1 MEDLLLPD
9 RHKQNDFFI
18 CDVFDSFKDDMA
30 SMEHPVFSL
39 SKKADHRV
47 LMYEY
52 NGISIKIKPSYTGLA
67 TILDKDVLLY
77 LASSLMNAKNYG
89 EKISKTVRFT
99 SYDYLIAT
107 NKGTGGFQYKQLQEG
122 LERLKG
128 TVIQTNIKTNRVEVI
143 EEFGLIDKWKIVKE
157 DNKGKAVAIEV
168 TLSDWFF
175 NSILGDSVLSI
186 DKDYFSLRKP
196 TERRLYELARK
207 HCGNQV
213 AWKIKLENLKVKI
226 GVTSQIKTLRFNIN
240 KIASTNHLPEYNISM
255 EDDVVMFSRKEQAK
269 EPIKPAQLPYHV
281 TKSDIAKLAHRGETD
296 RETVNRVIK
305 LAEQKGASIKSVVIE
320 LIADIEAKRSQPK
333 APVSK
338 AATKLIDKAR
348 IQELKDAIAG
358 KVKTG

>member
-1 MEDLLLPD
+1 MDDLLLPD
-9 RHKQNDFFI
+9 RYKQNDFFI

-39 SKKADHRV
+39 SKKPDHRV
-47 LMYEY
+47 LVYES
-52 NGISIKIKPSYTGLA
+52 NGNSIKIKPSYTGLA

-77 LASSLMNAKNYG
+77 LASSLMNAKNNR

-128 TVIQTNIKTNRVEVI
+128 TVIQTNIKTNGVEVI
-143 EEFGLIDKWKIVKE
+143 EEFGLIDRWKIVKE
-157 DNKGKAVAIEV
+157 GTKGKAVAIEV

-186 DKDYFSLRKP
+186 DKDYFRLRKP

-213 AWKIKLENLKVKI
+213 TWKIKLENLKAKI
-226 GVTSQIKTLRFNIN
+226 GITSPTKTLRFNIN
-240 KIASTNHLPEYNISM
+240 KIAETNHLPEYNISIENDM
-255 EDDVVMFSRKEQAK
+255 VMFTRKEPPK
-269 EPIKPAQLPYHV
+269 ENNASGQLPKHV
-281 TKSDIAKLAHRGETD
+281 TKKEIEKQAKPGESYD
-296 RETVNRVIK
+296 QAANRIK
-305 LAEQKGASIKSVVIE
+305 G
-320 LIADIEAKRSQPK
+320 
-333 APVSK
+333 
-338 AATKLIDKAR
+338 
-348 IQELKDAIAG
+348 LKDAL
-358 KVKTG
+358 K